1 MYRHTRNSPNRPRI
15 SGICLLAVAALAACD
30 ADPTGPAPQDRAI
43 VAFDRNAYVATPSVE
58 LDNHL
63 GVARNAVAAI
73 STLSSPNV
81 IVNGRFEAGGGSLT
95 GWTQFNEGFSPGS
108 WFVQSG
114 TSSPISGFPVRPPTD
129 GARAAMTDQFGP
141 GTHVLYQDVTVPAG
155 ARLSFDVFIAN
166 RAGIFWTPASLSF
179 NVVPNQQARVDI
191 VTTTSSVLDVGPA
204 VIANLFRTDVGDTV
218 VSGYETVT
226 TSLASLAGRRV
237 RIRFGQVET
246 VYFFQTGIDNVSLRT
261 TYDDLCE
268 SVRILVA
275 QPGIQN
281 ALCSKLSAAAAAEGR
296 GGADAQNGILRAFT
310 QQVEAQAGKSIT
322 EADAA
327 LLISAAESLMA
338 A

>member
-43 VAFDRNAYVATPSVE
+43 VAFDRNAYVAPPSVE
-58 LDNHL
+58 LDHQL
-63 GVARNAVAAI
+63 GAAASALAAI

-81 IVNGRFEAGGGSLT
+81 IVNGSFEVDGGSLT
-95 GWTQFNEGFSPGS
+95 GWTQLNQGFSLGS

-114 TSSPISGFPVRPPTD
+114 TGSPISGFPVQPPTN
-129 GARAAMTDQFGP
+129 GAHAAMTDQFGP

-179 NVVPNQQARVDI
+179 NVSPNQQARVDI
-191 VTTTSSVLDVGPA
+191 VTTTSSVLDVGPG
-204 VIANLFRTDVGDTV
+204 VIANLFRTDVGDPV

-268 SVRILVA
+268 SVRILVS

-281 ALCSKLSAAAAAEGR
+281 ALCSKLSAAAAAESR
-296 GGADAQNGILRAFT
+296 GGASAQNGILRAFT